1 MNDQINP
8 NSEIDGELLSAYLDD
23 ELTPSERARVKQAI
37 ENSPQLR
44 ESLQELKVIS
54 DEIQYLAVDFHPNEQ
69 QLLGTVITKIR
80 DRNLSVH
87 GQTPYSNVKIP
98 AMARG
103 WKQRLQVPAL
113 LALTAGVLAVLTLQ
127 FMPNDQSMT
136 LVQTEMADE
145 SLSVESFD
153 RAENNARE
161 LGSEVDGSP
170 AIEGAGAP
178 MGVMGGMGGGSVLAD
193 KRAMQESQ
201 QYRDDVNSL
210 AARQSEDVA
219 VDPAAP
225 KQTQASSFPRAQ
237 AISEETG
244 GINKSADD
252 KTDVADVTYHI
263 QVKQKDLPTLLALL
277 TAHQNLVQNIQPKE
291 IVGLSGGGEKN
302 LAEASKQRV
311 SPGESTENR
320 VRKSTVNQIV
330 MFRSNASQ
338 LAALI
343 AVLQKNPE
351 VALSMNHLQRRAFEN
366 RLIAKNKDTPADIKN
381 QNTTTKISDTI
392 FSIQVIATP

>member
-8 NSEIDGELLSAYLDD
+8 NPEIDGELLSAYLDD
-23 ELTPSERARVKQAI
+23 ELTPSERVRVKQAI
-37 ENSPQLR
+37 ENSPPLR

-54 DEIQYLAVDFHPNEQ
+54 DEIQCLAVEFHPNEQ
-69 QLLGTVITKIR
+69 QVLEAVITKIR

-87 GQTPYSNVKIP
+87 GQAPYSNVKIP

-145 SLSVESFD
+145 SLSVESLD

-161 LGSEVDGSP
+161 LESEADGSP
-170 AIEGAGAP
+170 AIEDAGAP
-178 MGVMGGMGGGSVLAD
+178 MSVMGGMGGGSALAD

-201 QYRDDVNSL
+201 QYRDNANNL
-210 AARQSEDVA
+210 AARQSEDAA

-225 KQTQASSFPRAQ
+225 AQTRASSLPRAQ
-237 AISEETG
+237 AISEETLR
-244 GINKSADD
+244 INKSADD

-338 LAALI
+338 LATLI

-366 RLIAKNKDTPADIKN
+366 RLVTKNKDAPADMKN
-381 QNTTTKISDTI
+381 QSTATKISDTI